1 MLSHRG
7 LYTPISDMAAW
18 IERRNGRFE
27 LVIEPGFE
35 LPFWR
40 RRLVSALRR
49 RLRRR
54 TAEGLR
60 EAVSS
65 SRPWSDRLATAEA
78 LASVMDFGTAGIVA
92 HRLSQLAP
100 GNEDAVAVAVAVDA
114 YHAAT
119 ADDEPGGREAM
130 RAAVARDLRRMGVP
144 DSTAYRLAAGREG
157 STRSRMDRRQ
167 AIAYAMRRVNRDMDA
182 HHRLIEAGY
191 SPGSSEY
198 RRHRA
203 TARRAAARRYP

>member
-1 MLSHRG
+1 MDRKAKRAVRASYRAG
-7 LYTPISDMAAW
+7 LRAAY
-18 IERRNGRFE
+18 
-27 LVIEPGFE
+27 
-35 LPFWR
+35 WR

-100 GNEDAVAVAVAVDA
+100 GNQDAVAVAVAVDA
-114 YHAAT
+114 YHAAA
-119 ADDEPGGREAM
+119 ADHEPGGREAM

-144 DSTAYRLAAGREG
+144 DSTAYRLAAGR
-157 STRSRMDRRQ
+157 MDQRQ
-167 AIAYAMRRVNRDMDA
+167 AIAYAVRRVNRDMDA

-191 SPGSSEY
+191 SPGSIEY